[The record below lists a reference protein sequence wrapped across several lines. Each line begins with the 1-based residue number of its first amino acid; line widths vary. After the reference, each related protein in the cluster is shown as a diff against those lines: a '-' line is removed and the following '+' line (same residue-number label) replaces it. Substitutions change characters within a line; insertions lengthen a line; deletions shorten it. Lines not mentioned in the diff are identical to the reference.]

1 MFLETSMDNHS
12 IPLFLITLILLLS
25 DCTAIDTISANQEI
39 KDGQTVV
46 SKEKMFELGFFSPGK
61 SKNRY
66 LGIWYK
72 KISEGTVV
80 WVANRET
87 PIKDTSG
94 MFKVS
99 REGNLLLFNG
109 GNNMI
114 WSSNS
119 MVSLRSNNTEE
130 VVAQLLDNGN
140 LILRDKSLIFW
151 QSFDY
156 PGDTLLPGMKFGK
169 DFVTGIE
176 WFITSWKSPDDP
188 SIGVY
193 TNKVDTNG
201 YPQTLSCRGQTV
213 VARLGPWNGL
223 GYSGF
228 FYEAPNPILSAKF
241 VVNQEEVYQK
251 YELKSSVLL
260 RIVLTWDG
268 KTLIMHWIE
277 RIQEW
282 AVYGDLVVD
291 SCGRFGLCGPYG
303 SCRINKHPPCN
314 CIEGFEPKIPAE
326 WDASDWSSGCKR
338 KKPLKCENRDGF
350 QKISGVKVPDTR
362 RSWYNYSMTLG
373 ECEMKCRKNCSCTAY
388 TSLDIRNGGSG
399 CLLWFDEL
407 MDIREY
413 DSNQHI
419 YIPMAA
425 YELEGTHVS

>member
-1 MFLETSMDNHS
+1 MENHS
-12 IPLFLITLILLLS
+12 IPVFFLITLILLLS

-46 SKEKMFELGFFSPGK
+46 SNGEMFELGFFSPGK

-87 PIKDTSG
+87 PINDTSG
-94 MFKVS
+94 VFKVS

-109 GNNMI
+109 GNNMV
-114 WSSNS
+114 WSSN
-119 MVSLRSNNTEE
+119 SLRSNNTEE

-140 LILRDKSLIFW
+140 LILRDKSLIW

-169 DFVTGIE
+169 DLVTGIE
-176 WFITSWKSPDDP
+176 RFITSWKSPDDP

-193 TNKVDTNG
+193 ITKVDTNG
-201 YPQTLSCRGQTV
+201 YPQSLAWRGQTLV
-213 VARLGPWNGL
+213 SRLGPWNGL
-223 GYSGF
+223 GFSGF
-228 FYEAPNPILSAKF
+228 TIDTPNPILSAEF
-241 VVNQEEVYQK
+241 EVNQKEVYHK
-251 YELKSSVLL
+251 FELKSSVYL
-260 RIVLTWDG
+260 RGVLTWDG

-282 AVYGDLVVD
+282 AVYADVAVD
-291 SCGRFGLCGPYG
+291 SCDRFGLCGPYG
-303 SCRINKHPPCN
+303 SCRVNKHPPCT
-314 CIEGFEPKIPAE
+314 CIKGFEPKIPKE

-362 RSWYNYSMTLG
+362 RSWYNYNMTLG
-373 ECEMKCRKNCSCTAY
+373 ECEMKCRQNCSCTAY

-407 MDIREY
+407 MDIREC
-413 DSNQHI
+413 DSCQHI

-425 YELEGTHVS
+425 SELEGTHVF